1 MSENLYSMHITFAD
15 GSNPWVKF
23 NMTRAEYGFEV
34 NLWAKEYEL
43 QHLRESFGIH
53 YFLAK
58 NRKKEGL
65 KDVVSEQKE
74 SGNL

>member
-15 GSNPWVKF
+15 SSNPWVKF

-34 NLWAKEYEL
+34 NRWSKNFDL
-43 QHLRESFGIH
+43 QHLREAFGIH

-58 NRKKEGL
+58 ERRT
-65 KDVVSEQKE
+65 
-74 SGNL
+74 

>member
-15 GSNPWVKF
+15 SSNPWVKF

-34 NLWAKEYEL
+34 NHWMKEYDL

-58 NRKKEGL
+58 RKQGR
-65 KDVVSEQKE
+65 
-74 SGNL
+74 

>member
-1 MSENLYSMHITFAD
+1 MHITFAD

-34 NLWAKEYEL
+34 NRWARNFEL
-43 QHLRESFGIH
+43 QHLREAFGIH

-58 NRKKEGL
+58 
-65 KDVVSEQKE
+65 QKQV
-74 SGNL
+74 L